1 MEGIVRAC
9 TEEEVAPNFALIL
22 FSTEAPAM
30 QRRLH
35 PVSAHLLAHS
45 KVRPGR
51 EVRGIKGEGPLT
63 QCTGTP
69 TRSKTNQPRG
79 STNAAKH
86 QRERTKKPS
95 LTL

>member
-35 PVSAHLLAHS
+35 PVSAHLLAHR

-69 TRSKTNQPRG
+69 TAARRINHVAAKTPQ
-79 STNAAKH
+79 STNGSEQKNP
-86 QRERTKKPS
+86 R
-95 LTL
+95 